1 MIMHLRDFCILQRA
15 LLDTERTV
23 AFGFMTAKQISNAA

>member
-1 MIMHLRDFCILQRA
+1 MIMHLRDFCILQMA
-15 LLDTERTV
+15 LPGTERTA

>member
-1 MIMHLRDFCILQRA
+1 MIMHLRDFCILQMA
-15 LLDTERTV
+15 LPVTERTA